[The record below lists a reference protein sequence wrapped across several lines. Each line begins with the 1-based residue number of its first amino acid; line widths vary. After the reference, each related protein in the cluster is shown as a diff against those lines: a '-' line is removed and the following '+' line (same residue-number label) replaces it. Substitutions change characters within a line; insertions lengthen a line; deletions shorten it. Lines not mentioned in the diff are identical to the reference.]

1 MTTAGWFALGITVF
15 GSLCYATASILQAV
29 GARRSVGTVRT
40 MAHPLYMLGL
50 LFDILAWIG
59 AMIALRELAVYVV
72 ESILAGSLAIT
83 VLVARFALG
92 CRLRRRDAAAVVV
105 TIASLSFLALS
116 AGPQDDVH
124 TSDELRFAL
133 CAAAMVMVL
142 VGWGAAKVQAPGGL
156 IAAFAGLSLGGAALI
171 GRSLPVPEGLSTGQT
186 ALAIVTEPLT
196 LALLT
201 FAATGMMLYAHALQ
215 HGDVGPVTAIHWTAE
230 VCAPSVVAMAFLGD
244 TVRDGWLLPAV
255 IAGVATVSAA
265 VVLATAPATHV
276 TAKPEET
283 MQPALPQSVR
293 AALPAPEIPAWVRPL
308 GEKVIWW
315 GAPPIWRPPH
325 RAHPAEPAYRTTA
338 SPSAAAYPQPAYPRL
353 AYSQLDPPQ
362 PDYSQPAHSQPAYP
376 RPAYPQLAYSQLD
389 PAPPGYLP
397 PTHLQLGPA
406 QSGYPQPGHPEL
418 GPAQFGYLEAGYSQS
433 GYPQPGS
440 PEFGSPEFDPAQ
452 SGYPQPGSPEFG
464 SPEFGPAQSR
474 YPQSNYSE
482 PGYQQL
488 GPAYSGHAEPGYA
501 QPGHPQPGYPQPGYP
516 QHGYPQPG
524 YPQLPA
530 RPAPTARAQAM
541 VPPYQ
546 AQPGMPPYQAE
557 PALPPVQDQPAA
569 PSIRGE
575 AMVPPYHA
583 ESAPAVRGEAMVP
596 PYHAQPAPAVRG
608 EAMVPPYQSRPTMP
622 PYHAGPVSPSRQAPP
637 AAPSR
642 QAPPAAAS
650 RQAPPASA
658 SHQAGPASASHAARP
673 ASPPHPAR
681 AVQASDPASAPAG
694 DPRWWSDPATDGE
707 W

>member
-83 VLVARFALG
+83 VLVARFALD
-92 CRLRRRDAAAVVV
+92 CRLRKRDAAAVVV

-171 GRSLPVPEGLSTGQT
+171 GRSLPVPEGLSAGQT

-244 TVRDGWLLPAV
+244 TVREGWLLPAV
-255 IAGVATVSAA
+255 IAGVATVTAA

-276 TAKPEET
+276 TAKPEESA
-283 MQPALPQSVR
+283 QPALAQRVR

-315 GAPPIWRPPH
+315 GAPPIWRPPN
-325 RAHPAEPAYRTTA
+325 RAHPIEPAYRA
-338 SPSAAAYPQPAYPRL
+338 AAVPSAAAVPAYPQSRYQHPQPHYAQPQYGQPQYGQPQYWQPQHGQPQYGQAQHAQSDYPQPAYMESGHPE
-353 AYSQLDPPQ
+353 
-362 PDYSQPAHSQPAYP
+362 
-376 RPAYPQLAYSQLD
+376 
-389 PAPPGYLP
+389 
-397 PTHLQLGPA
+397 
-406 QSGYPQPGHPEL
+406 SGYPHFSALPTATAH
-418 GPAQFGYLEAGYSQS
+418 AQASVPPYQG
-433 GYPQPGS
+433 GS
-440 PEFGSPEFDPAQ
+440 
-452 SGYPQPGSPEFG
+452 
-464 SPEFGPAQSR
+464 
-474 YPQSNYSE
+474 
-482 PGYQQL
+482 
-488 GPAYSGHAEPGYA
+488 
-501 QPGHPQPGYPQPGYP
+501 
-516 QHGYPQPG
+516 
-524 YPQLPA
+524 A
-530 RPAPTARAQAM
+530 RPAQAEAMVPPYQGGSARPAQAEAMVPPYQGGPARSVRAEAM

-546 AQPGMPPYQAE
+546 AGPAVSPYQEEPAPTAHDETVVPPYQGG
-557 PALPPVQDQPAA
+557 PAPTA
-569 PSIRGE
+569 
-575 AMVPPYHA
+575 HA
-583 ESAPAVRGEAMVP
+583 EMIVSPYQGGPAPTVRGEAMVP
-596 PYHAQPAPAVRG
+596 PYQARPLVPPYQGQPAPAVRA

-622 PYHAGPVSPSRQAPP
+622 PYQATPAAPP
-637 AAPSR
+637 AHSR
-642 QAPPAAAS
+642 PVEPLSHSRATEPPAHGRPGA
-650 RQAPPASA
+650 QPATTVA
-658 SHQAGPASASHAARP
+658 KLDEDRTGPAPRT
-673 ASPPHPAR
+673 
-681 AVQASDPASAPAG
+681 
-694 DPRWWSDPATDGE
+694 DPRWWSDPAVDGE

>member
-1 MTTAGWFALGITVF
+1 MTSAGWFALGITVF

-92 CRLRRRDAAAVVV
+92 CRLRKRDSVAVVV

-171 GRSLPVPEGLSTGQT
+171 GRSLPVPEGLSGGQT

-196 LALLT
+196 FALLT

-244 TVRDGWLLPAV
+244 TVREGWLLPAV
-255 IAGVATVSAA
+255 LAGVATVCAA

-276 TAKPEET
+276 TAKPEDT
-283 MQPALPQSVR
+283 FQPALAQSVR
-293 AALPAPEIPAWVRPL
+293 AALPAPEVPAWVRPI

-315 GAPPIWRPPH
+315 GAPPIWRPPT
-325 RAHPAEPAYRTTA
+325 RARAIEPAYR
-338 SPSAAAYPQPAYPRL
+338 SAAVPRAGAVAYPPA
-353 AYSQLDPPQ
+353 
-362 PDYSQPAHSQPAYP
+362 
-376 RPAYPQLAYSQLD
+376 
-389 PAPPGYLP
+389 
-397 PTHLQLGPA
+397 
-406 QSGYPQPGHPEL
+406 
-418 GPAQFGYLEAGYSQS
+418 
-433 GYPQPGS
+433 
-440 PEFGSPEFDPAQ
+440 
-452 SGYPQPGSPEFG
+452 
-464 SPEFGPAQSR
+464 
-474 YPQSNYSE
+474 
-482 PGYQQL
+482 
-488 GPAYSGHAEPGYA
+488 
-501 QPGHPQPGYPQPGYP
+501 
-516 QHGYPQPG
+516 
-524 YPQLPA
+524 
-530 RPAPTARAQAM
+530 PAPTARAQAM

-546 AQPGMPPYQAE
+546 SRS
-557 PALPPVQDQPAA
+557 L
-569 PSIRGE
+569 
-575 AMVPPYHA
+575 
-583 ESAPAVRGEAMVP
+583 APAVRGQAMI
-596 PYHAQPAPAVRG
+596 
-608 EAMVPPYQSRPTMP
+608 PPYQSRPSTTP
-622 PYHAGPVSPSRQAPP
+622 APAQHPAPP
-637 AAPSR
+637 ATRPS
-642 QAPPAAAS
+642 PPP
-650 RQAPPASA
+650 RVE
-658 SHQAGPASASHAARP
+658 
-673 ASPPHPAR
+673 ASPPAPTR
-681 AVQASDPASAPAG
+681 EPDPHWWSAPAV
-694 DPRWWSDPATDGE
+694 DSE

>member
-50 LFDILAWIG
+50 LFDIFAWIG

-92 CRLRRRDAAAVVV
+92 CRLRKRDSVAVVV

-171 GRSLPVPEGLSTGQT
+171 GRSLPVPEGLSGGQT
-186 ALAIVTEPLT
+186 ALAIITEPLT

-244 TVRDGWLLPAV
+244 TVRDGWLLPA
-255 IAGVATVSAA
+255 ILAGVATVGAA

-276 TAKPEET
+276 TAKPEESV
-283 MQPALPQSVR
+283 QPALPHSVR
-293 AALPAPEIPAWVRPL
+293 AALPAPEVPAWVRPL

-315 GAPPIWRPPH
+315 GAPPIWRPPN
-325 RAHPAEPAYRTTA
+325 RNRPIEPAYR
-338 SPSAAAYPQPAYPRL
+338 AAAFPAAAAVPAYQQPAYQQPAYQQPAYQQPAYPQPAYP
-353 AYSQLDPPQ
+353 
-362 PDYSQPAHSQPAYP
+362 
-376 RPAYPQLAYSQLD
+376 
-389 PAPPGYLP
+389 
-397 PTHLQLGPA
+397 
-406 QSGYPQPGHPEL
+406 
-418 GPAQFGYLEAGYSQS
+418 
-433 GYPQPGS
+433 
-440 PEFGSPEFDPAQ
+440 
-452 SGYPQPGSPEFG
+452 
-464 SPEFGPAQSR
+464 
-474 YPQSNYSE
+474 
-482 PGYQQL
+482 
-488 GPAYSGHAEPGYA
+488 
-501 QPGHPQPGYPQPGYP
+501 QPGHPQPGYLEPAYPEPAYAQATYPPLIYPRAPYPQPGHPQPGHPQPGHPQLGHSDPGYSQLGHSEPGYP
-516 QHGYPQPG
+516 QAGHSGPSYPQAGHSEPGYPQAGRPEPG
-524 YPQLPA
+524 YRPPGRPQLPA

-541 VPPYQ
+541 VPPY
-546 AQPGMPPYQAE
+546 
-557 PALPPVQDQPAA
+557 PARPAA
-569 PSIRGE
+569 SSEQDVAPIR
-575 AMVPPYHA
+575 
-583 ESAPAVRGEAMVP
+583 
-596 PYHAQPAPAVRG
+596 AQ
-608 EAMVPPYQSRPTMP
+608 AMVPPYQARPDGPTLQHDIRAQAMVP
-622 PYHAGPVSPSRQAPP
+622 PYQ
-637 AAPSR
+637 
-642 QAPPAAAS
+642 
-650 RQAPPASA
+650 
-658 SHQAGPASASHAARP
+658 ARP
-673 ASPPHPAR
+673 AT
-681 AVQASDPASAPAG
+681 AG
-694 DPRWWSDPATDGE
+694 DPHWWSDPATDAE

>member
-50 LFDILAWIG
+50 LFDIFAWIG

-92 CRLRRRDAAAVVV
+92 CRLRKRDSVAVVV

-171 GRSLPVPEGLSTGQT
+171 GRSLPVPEGLSGGQT

-244 TVRDGWLLPAV
+244 TVRDGWLLPAI
-255 IAGVATVSAA
+255 IAGVATVGAA

-276 TAKPEET
+276 TAKPEES
-283 MQPALPQSVR
+283 MQPALAQSVR

-315 GAPPIWRPPH
+315 GAPPIWRPPN
-325 RAHPAEPAYRTTA
+325 RSHPIEPAYRA
-338 SPSAAAYPQPAYPRL
+338 AAFPSAAAVPAHRQPAYAHPAYPQPAYSQATYPQT
-353 AYSQLDPPQ
+353 AYSQATYPP
-362 PDYSQPAHSQPAYP
+362 PAHSQAPHP
-376 RPAYPQLAYSQLD
+376 QLGHSGPGYPQL
-389 PAPPGYLP
+389 
-397 PTHLQLGPA
+397 
-406 QSGYPQPGHPEL
+406 GH
-418 GPAQFGYLEAGYSQS
+418 
-433 GYPQPGS
+433 
-440 PEFGSPEFDPAQ
+440 
-452 SGYPQPGSPEFG
+452 
-464 SPEFGPAQSR
+464 
-474 YPQSNYSE
+474 SE
-482 PGYQQL
+482 PGYPQSSYSGPGYPQL
-488 GPAYSGHAEPGYA
+488 GHSEPGYP
-501 QPGHPQPGYPQPGYP
+501 QLGHSGPGYPQAGYSGPGDPQPGYPQPGYP
-516 QHGYPQPG
+516 QPGDSQPG
-524 YPQLPA
+524 GP
-530 RPAPTARAQAM
+530 RPPGRVAPTARAQAM

-546 AQPGMPPYQAE
+546 AQPVVPSGQARSG
-557 PALPPVQDQPAA
+557 AA
-569 PSIRGE
+569 PTRAQAI
-575 AMVPPYHA
+575 VPPYRERA
-583 ESAPAVRGEAMVP
+583 EEPTFQNDVR
-596 PYHAQPAPAVRG
+596 AQ
-608 EAMVPPYQSRPTMP
+608 AMVPPYQAPPEEPTFQNDVRAQAMVP
-622 PYHAGPVSPSRQAPP
+622 PYQAPP
-637 AAPSR
+637 EEPTFQNDVRAQAMVPPYQAR
-642 QAPPAAAS
+642 PEGPTLQNDVRAQAMVPPYQAPPEGLTLEMDIRARAMV
-650 RQAPPASA
+650 PPY
-658 SHQAGPASASHAARP
+658 QARP
-673 ASPPHPAR
+673 AAPE
-681 AVQASDPASAPAG
+681 PAG
-694 DPRWWSDPATDGE
+694 DPRWWSDPSTDGE